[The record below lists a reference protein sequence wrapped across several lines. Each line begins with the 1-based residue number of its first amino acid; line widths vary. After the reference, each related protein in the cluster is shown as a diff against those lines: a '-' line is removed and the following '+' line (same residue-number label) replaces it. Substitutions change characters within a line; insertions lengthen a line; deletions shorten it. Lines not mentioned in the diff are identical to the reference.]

1 MVKKKFMTEDK
12 TEYAGPFSG
21 LNVKIYVAK
30 EDVDLVEIST
40 QKNPIVLSPYD
51 ETDKV
56 GQTISD
62 SYRTLDEEWR
72 SPKEYSITYSVRCTE
87 IRKLMKILGISRGG
101 KHKVL
106 SSAPYY
112 RRFEGDFF
120 RVMKSV
126 GRQHTKFNKNVRP
139 KGTHS
144 HFRFYR

>member
-1 MVKKKFMTEDK
+1 MTEDK

-21 LNVKIYVAK
+21 LNVKIYVSK

-56 GQTISD
+56 GQTTSD
-62 SYRTLDEEWR
+62 SDRTFDEGCR
-72 SPKEYSITYSVRCTE
+72 SLKEYSITCSVRCTE

-139 KGTHS
+139 KCTHS

>member
-1 MVKKKFMTEDK
+1 MTEDK

-21 LNVKIYVAK
+21 LTVKIYVAK
-30 EDVDLVEIST
+30 EDGELVKVST
-40 QKNPIVLSPYD
+40 QKNPIALSPYED
-51 ETDKV
+51 TDKV
-56 GQTISD
+56 DQTISD
-62 SYRTLDEEWR
+62 SYRAVDEECR
-72 SPKEYSITYSVRCTE
+72 SLKEYLITCSVRCTE
-87 IRKLMKILGISRGG
+87 IRKLMKIPGISRGG

-112 RRFEGDFF
+112 RRFEGDLF

>member
-1 MVKKKFMTEDK
+1 MTEDK
-12 TEYAGPFSG
+12 TEYTGPFSG
-21 LNVKIYVAK
+21 HTVKIYIAKK
-30 EDVDLVEIST
+30 EDGELVEIDT
-40 QKNPIVLSPYD
+40 LKNPIVLSPYD

-56 GQTISD
+56 GHTTYDSD
-62 SYRTLDEEWR
+62 RTVDEGCR
-72 SPKEYSITYSVRCTE
+72 SLKEYSITYRVDSLE

-112 RRFEGDFF
+112 RRFEGGFF

>member
-1 MVKKKFMTEDK
+1 MTEDK
-12 TEYAGPFSG
+12 TEYTGPFSG
-21 LNVKIYVAK
+21 HTVKIYMAK
-30 EDVDLVEIST
+30 EDGELVEINT
-40 QKNPIVLSPYD
+40 QKNPIALSPYD
-51 ETDKV
+51 DTDKV
-56 GQTISD
+56 DQTISD
-62 SYRTLDEEWR
+62 SCRAVDEECR
-72 SPKEYSITYSVRCTE
+72 SLKEYSITCSIRCTE

-120 RVMKSV
+120 RVMKTV

>member
-1 MVKKKFMTEDK
+1 MTDDK
-12 TEYAGPFSG
+12 TEYTGPFSG
-21 LNVKIYVAK
+21 LTVKIYMAK
-30 EDVDLVEIST
+30 EDGELVEINT
-40 QKNPIVLSPYD
+40 QKDSIVLSPYD
-51 ETDKV
+51 ETDEV
-56 GQTISD
+56 GQTTSD
-62 SYRTLDEEWR
+62 SDRKGDKGCCSL
-72 SPKEYSITYSVRCTE
+72 KEYSITCSVRCLE

-120 RVMKSV
+120 RVIKSI

>member
-1 MVKKKFMTEDK
+1 MTEDK

-21 LNVKIYVAK
+21 LNVKIYVSK

-40 QKNPIVLSPYD
+40 QENPIVLSPYD

-56 GQTISD
+56 GPTTSD
-62 SYRTLDEEWR
+62 SDRTFDEGCR
-72 SPKEYSITYSVRCTE
+72 SLKEYSITCSVRCTE
-87 IRKLMKILGISRGG
+87 IRKLMKILGKSRGG

>member
-1 MVKKKFMTEDK
+1 MTEDK

-21 LNVKIYVAK
+21 LNVKIYVSK
-30 EDVDLVEIST
+30 EDVDLLEIST

-56 GQTISD
+56 GPTISD
-62 SYRTLDEEWR
+62 SDRIVDEGCR
-72 SPKEYSITYSVRCTE
+72 SLKEYSITCSVRCTE

>member
-1 MVKKKFMTEDK
+1 MTEDK

-21 LNVKIYVAK
+21 LNVKIYMAK
-30 EDVDLVEIST
+30 EDGELVDINT
-40 QKNPIVLSPYD
+40 QKNPIVLSLYD

-56 GQTISD
+56 GPTTSD
-62 SYRTLDEEWR
+62 SDRTFDEECR
-72 SPKEYSITYSVRCTE
+72 SLKEYSITCSVRCTE

>member
-1 MVKKKFMTEDK
+1 MTEDK
-12 TEYAGPFSG
+12 TEYARPFSG
-21 LNVKIYVAK
+21 HTVKIYIAK
-30 EDVDLVEIST
+30 EDVELVEIST
-40 QKNPIVLSPYD
+40 QKNPIVLSSYD
-51 ETDKV
+51 EMDKV
-56 GQTISD
+56 GPTTSD
-62 SYRTLDEEWR
+62 SDRTVDEGWR
-72 SPKEYSITYSVRCTE
+72 SLKEYSITCSVRYTE

-112 RRFEGDFF
+112 RRFEGDLF